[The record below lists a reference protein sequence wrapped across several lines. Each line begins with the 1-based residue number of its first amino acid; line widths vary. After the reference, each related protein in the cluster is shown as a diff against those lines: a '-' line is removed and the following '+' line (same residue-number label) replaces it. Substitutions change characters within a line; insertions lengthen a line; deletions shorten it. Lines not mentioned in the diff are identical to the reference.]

1 MILDQPFTQISSD
14 GNFYIDIRSR
24 LDVYLKY
31 SPWENGLN
39 VFRYQNARW
48 EPEHRDPDLP
58 LVSEAHVNSPDLPV
72 YHFIKQI
79 PENVRSRILSFN
91 YLQTTMLQLAAR
103 SGKALE
109 LLVDIPI
116 LLWLIAEKY
125 HNHNWSLEKC
135 DIVLEKNRKS
145 ILKETLNTGTK
156 ADIKFLKKIKLMHGE
171 QDELKVIK
179 TAILKK
185 EQGRY
190 LKHWQ
195 TIPVQVI
202 ALLQRF
208 PNLSEASFLRMITTK
223 MYDRIADG
231 IADSYRICKLWDDIY
246 HMGSVLNIENLPA
259 VLNQTKTIDALQK
272 THDRWMERLHRKETI
287 ISNGKSFRPPLIP
300 GNKNIYP
307 ILTFED
313 LLAEG
318 KFMHHCVGG
327 YVDKINSSESYIY
340 RVLSPE
346 RATLEIIGHG
356 RHARIGEF
364 RRLYNQSPSNKTYLA
379 VTAWLDNFKKNVD
392 PIKNN

>member
-1 MILDQPFTQISSD
+1 MILNQPFTQISND
-14 GNFYIDIRSR
+14 GNFYIDIRSS

-31 SPWENGLN
+31 TPWKNGLN
-39 VFRYQNARW
+39 IYRRQNAQW

-91 YLQTTMLQLAAR
+91 YLQTTMLQLTAR
-103 SGKALE
+103 SEKAME
-109 LLVDIPI
+109 LFYDIPI

-125 HNHNWSLEKC
+125 HQQNWTLEKC
-135 DIVLEKNRKS
+135 DIVLGKKRKS
-145 ILKETLNTGTK
+145 ILKEILNTGTK
-156 ADIKFLKKIKLMHGE
+156 ADVKFLKKIKLMYGE
-171 QDELKVIK
+171 TDELAVIK
-179 TAILKK
+179 TAILEGK
-185 EQGRY
+185 QGGH
-190 LKHWQ
+190 LKHWH
-195 TIPVQVI
+195 TIPVQII

-208 PNLSEASFLRMITTK
+208 PNLSEASFLRVIATK

-231 IADSYRICKLWDDIY
+231 ISDSYRICKLWDDIY

-259 VLNQTKTIDALQK
+259 ILNQTKTVDALLNI
-272 THDRWMERLHRKETI
+272 HDRWMERLHRKETI
-287 ISNGKSFRPPLIP
+287 ISRGKSFRPPPIP

-327 YVDKINSSESYIY
+327 YVNKINSGDSYIY
-340 RVLSPE
+340 RVLQPE
-346 RATLEIIGHG
+346 RATLEIIDHG

-364 RRLYNQSPSNKTYLA
+364 RRLYNQSPSNRSYLN
-379 VTAWLDNFKKNVD
+379 VTDWLDNYKKSLTL
-392 PIKNN
+392 